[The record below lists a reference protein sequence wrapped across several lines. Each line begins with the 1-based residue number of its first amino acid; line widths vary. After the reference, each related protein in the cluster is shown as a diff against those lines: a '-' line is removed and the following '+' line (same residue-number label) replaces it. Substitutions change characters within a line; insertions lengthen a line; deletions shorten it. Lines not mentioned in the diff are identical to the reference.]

1 MSSEEEEVIEDDHKV
16 YAEGN
21 TVFFFCDVDE
31 DTIRRMC
38 ILLKRVSLTH
48 DNIKLCINSNG
59 GGLYAGFA
67 GLDYIRHLVKQGINI
82 ETIAYGFCASAATF
96 LLLGGSRRTMGKNAY
111 ILIHQMS
118 DTIGGT
124 YGELQSIMKNN
135 KKFMKHFKTLY
146 LENTQIPEEYLEKLL
161 TKDIVLSSNR
171 CIRYGV
177 VHELF

>member
-1 MSSEEEEVIEDDHKV
+1 
-16 YAEGN
+16 
-21 TVFFFCDVDE
+21 
-31 DTIRRMC
+31 
-38 ILLKRVSLTH
+38 
-48 DNIKLCINSNG
+48 
-59 GGLYAGFA
+59 
-67 GLDYIRHLVKQGINI
+67 
-82 ETIAYGFCASAATF
+82 
-96 LLLGGSRRTMGKNAY
+96 
-111 ILIHQMS
+111 MS

-161 TKDIVLSSNR
+161 TKDIVLSANR